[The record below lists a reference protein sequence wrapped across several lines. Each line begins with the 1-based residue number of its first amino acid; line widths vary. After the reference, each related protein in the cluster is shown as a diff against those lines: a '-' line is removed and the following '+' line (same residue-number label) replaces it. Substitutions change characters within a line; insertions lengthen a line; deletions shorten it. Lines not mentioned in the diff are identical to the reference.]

1 MKIVVANKQERILM
15 EQFCDVAL
23 KADGMKNLNAVVMIL
38 GSIEDEPMKE
48 VKLPDG
54 PDS

>member
-1 MKIVVANKQERILM
+1 MKIIVANKQEHLLI
-15 EQFCDVAL
+15 ESFCDIAL

-48 VKLPDG
+48 VKLPKDE
-54 PDS
+54 